1 MGRYYEDFSIGD
13 VYRSDIGRTVTETD
27 NVWFTCLTLNTNQIH
42 FNDAY
47 AAGTRFGK
55 PLMNSTF
62 TLALVTGLS
71 VADTSQNGGV
81 NLEWTDI
88 KLPNPVFAGDT
99 IWAESEILGLRESRT
114 KPDVGIVS
122 MRTRGVNQRGE
133 VICEYRRSFMIP
145 KREAAP
151 PSGFVPAQTDWTV

>member
-71 VADTSQNGGV
+71 VADTSQNGGI